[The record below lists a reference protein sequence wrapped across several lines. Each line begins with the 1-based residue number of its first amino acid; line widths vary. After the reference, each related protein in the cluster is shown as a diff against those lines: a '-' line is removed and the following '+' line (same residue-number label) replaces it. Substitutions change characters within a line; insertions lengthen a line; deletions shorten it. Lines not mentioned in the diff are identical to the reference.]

1 MGNEMTTILMT
12 SLAEIKSFRPC
23 ASGWVKIR
31 EAHPNN
37 NLDEQFPLVDCI
49 KSNSITDVLWLIGKR
64 RVEIQIAVR
73 FARMCADSVAHL
85 KNEQAAYTAATYA
98 AYAATYA
105 TDAATAYAT
114 DAATYATYAAYA
126 ADATYAAADA
136 TDAAYAADAYETQ
149 QELNKQF
156 LIQCINEFT
165 SEGRD

>member
-85 KNEQAAYTAATYA
+85 KNEQATHAAATYAAATHAAATDAATHAAATYA

-105 TDAATAYAT
+105 AD
-114 DAATYATYAAYA
+114 ATYAAYA
-126 ADATYAAADA
+126 ADAT
-136 TDAAYAADAYETQ
+136 YAADAYETQ